1 VVDDLVQEV
10 LFKGAEDAVE
20 MVLEET
26 HALIADV
33 TDIGLKTVVKMLTKE
48 EKISVKENA
57 LLVEK

>member
-10 LFKGAEDAVE
+10 LFKGAEAVVE